1 MKSKFFVQAIL
12 ATLLL
17 SFNPLSFANQTDT
30 AAVVQQMPVDINS
43 ADATAIAEALDGVGM
58 AKAREIVAHRQMY
71 GKFQS
76 IEQLTDVTGIGE
88 ATVEK
93 NRDRIIIVNN

>member
-1 MKSKFFVQAIL
+1 MKSKILIHAFLAI
-12 ATLLL
+12 TLLI
-17 SFNPLSFANQTDT
+17 FNPLTFANQTDT
-30 AAVVQQMPVDINS
+30 EAAVQQLQVDINS
-43 ADATAIAEALDGVGM
+43 ADATTIAEALDGVGM
-58 AKAREIVAHRQMY
+58 AKARDIVAHRQMY